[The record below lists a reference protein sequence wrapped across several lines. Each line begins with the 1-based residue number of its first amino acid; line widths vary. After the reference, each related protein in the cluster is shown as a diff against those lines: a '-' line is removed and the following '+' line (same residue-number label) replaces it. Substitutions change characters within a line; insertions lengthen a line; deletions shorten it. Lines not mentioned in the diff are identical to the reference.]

1 MKTLMV
7 VGLLACCLLG
17 VMAAPVA
24 AQVISPTC
32 LNIVEF
38 EEIARFFALP
48 TGGAQLVLTGQSLT
62 FGDSFSG
69 SGYVSGGQFVFTLAS
84 GLLPGLL
91 EGAINLSTQQGA
103 GSATFA
109 DDGEIVT
116 LTYSIVAC
124 PPTQ

>member
-7 VGLLACCLLG
+7 VGLLAFCLLG

-24 AQVISPTC
+24 AQVIGPTC

-38 EEIARFFALP
+38 EETARFFALP
-48 TGGAQLVLTGQSLT
+48 TGGGQLILTGHSLT
-62 FGDSFSG
+62 FGDAYSG
-69 SGYVSGGQFVFTLAS
+69 SGYVSGVQFVFTLAS

-91 EGAINLSTQQGA
+91 EGTIDLSTNQGA
-103 GSATFA
+103 GSVTFA
-109 DDGEIVT
+109 DTSEIVP